1 VVCAALDKQKEQYVA
16 IKKCK
21 KIFHSRT
28 MAKRALREIRIL
40 RLLDHE
46 NVISLKCVLHSMTDS
61 TFTEMYIIFEIMQ
74 TDLAMII
81 RSSQVLCDT
90 HVQCFVHQML
100 LGLQYLQGHQ
110 IVHRDIKP
118 RNLLVNSNCQLKI
131 ADFGLARV
139 YSPDNENKIVAMTEY
154 VTTRWY
160 RAPEVIV
167 GWHRYDYAVDMW
179 AVGAIIA
186 ELMGRVP
193 IFAGGDSAKQLD
205 LIIRTLGSPDEAFIA
220 LCRKPTH
227 RKFLRK
233 HVNVGQLASLEEKY
247 PHANPRAIALMSKLL
262 VIDPAKRPTA
272 SEALASPWM
281 EPLNDGSSTVVLPY
295 TDEDIR
301 REFEY
306 EDKDMTSDEL
316 RKEMLSEMCYYDLK
330 DKDYCHRSREERLSD
345 DAEHVVSPEEKT
357 DWSSPVNTSKS
368 SKKGC
373 PGPAPAQPPAPS
385 PRRSQTTGSLV
396 RAGGDRRTAV
406 AKPLVKPIKV
416 MPIRASITKPEDGP
430 AKCFIL

>member
-1 VVCAALDKQKEQYVA
+1 MCAALDKKKNEYVA

-28 MAKRALREIRIL
+28 MAKRALREVRIL

-46 NVISLKCVLHSMTDS
+46 NVISLQCVLHSMTDN
-61 TFTEMYIIFEIMQ
+61 TFTEMYVIFEIMQ

-100 LGLQYLQGHQ
+100 LGLQYLQDHQ

-179 AVGAIIA
+179 AVGTIIA
-186 ELMGRVP
+186 ELLGRVP
-193 IFAGGDSAKQLD
+193 IFAGADSAKQLD
-205 LIIRTLGSPDEAFIA
+205 LIIRTLGRPDEAFIE

-227 RKFLRK
+227 RKFLRQ
-233 HVNVGQLASLEEKY
+233 HVNVGQLASLEKKY

-262 VIDPAKRPTA
+262 IIDPAKRPTA
-272 SEALASPWM
+272 SEALAFPWM
-281 EPLNDGSSTVVLPY
+281 EPLNDGSSAMVLPFNE
-295 TDEDIR
+295 EDYR
-301 REFEY
+301 REFAY

-316 RKEMLSEMCYYDLK
+316 RKEMLSEMWYYDLK
-330 DKDYCHRSREERLSD
+330 DKDYCRRSRGERLSD
-345 DAEHVVSPEEKT
+345 DARHLVSPEEKA
-357 DWSSPVNTSKS
+357 DSSSSVKGSKS
-368 SKKGC
+368 SKKWC

-385 PRRSQTTGSLV
+385 PYRSLHTTGDLV
-396 RAGGDRRTAV
+396 RAGGDRRTSV
-406 AKPLVKPIKV
+406 AKPIKV
-416 MPIRASITKPEDGP
+416 TPIRASTTKPEEEP

>member
-1 VVCAALDKQKEQYVA
+1 LDKQKEEYVA

-100 LGLQYLQGHQ
+100 LGLQYLQDHQ

-179 AVGAIIA
+179 AVGTIIA
-186 ELMGRVP
+186 ELLGRVP

-227 RKFLRK
+227 RKFLRQ
-233 HVNVGQLASLEEKY
+233 HVNVGQLTSLEEKY

-262 VIDPAKRPTA
+262 IIDPTKRPTA
-272 SEALASPWM
+272 SEALAFPWM
-281 EPLNDGSSTVVLPY
+281 EPLNDGSSTVVLPF
-295 TDEDIR
+295 TDEDVR
-301 REFEY
+301 REFAY

-345 DAEHVVSPEEKT
+345 DAGHVVSPEEKT
-357 DWSSPVNTSKS
+357 DWSSPVKASKS
-368 SKKGC
+368 SKKWC
-373 PGPAPAQPPAPS
+373 PGPAPAQPPAPA
-385 PRRSQTTGSLV
+385 PRRSQTTSSLV

-406 AKPLVKPIKV
+406 AKPVAKPIKV
-416 MPIRASITKPEDGP
+416 MPIRASTIKLEEEP